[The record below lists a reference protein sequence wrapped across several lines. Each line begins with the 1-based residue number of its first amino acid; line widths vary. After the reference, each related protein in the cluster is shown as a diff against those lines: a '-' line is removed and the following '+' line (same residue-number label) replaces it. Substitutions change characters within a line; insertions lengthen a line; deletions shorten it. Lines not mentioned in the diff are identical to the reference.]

1 MGILGALQF
10 GVTRQSAIDLAK
22 GKGDEGAKATA
33 LAIVYLADVIKEG
46 KK

>member
-1 MGILGALQF
+1 MGILSAIQY
-10 GVTRQSAIDLAK
+10 GVTRNAAIDLAK
-22 GKGDEGAKATA
+22 GKGDEGQKATA